1 VISLRHLPYHAITLL
16 RSLPQDGLDFVR
28 LWLRVRSSVPGW
40 LSGEDARLLYGLA
53 RRGPGRGAVVEIGSA
68 WGRSTIMLAHGSK
81 RAHREKVVAIDPHTG
96 DPRYLDADA
105 RQAAPPSAAAPGTLH
120 PPPGPQQFSSLP
132 AFQANLRRFG
142 VDDWVVPVVAL
153 SSEAARTL
161 PVTPIRLLFID
172 GLHSYEGVQTD
183 IADWLPR
190 VIAGGMVVF
199 DDYFN
204 DKPEVGVRAAVDE
217 LRASGAIDPKLGRG
231 GVLVWVRKR

>member
-1 VISLRHLPYHAITLL
+1 VISLRSLPQHAITLL

-28 LWLRVRSSVPGW
+28 LWLRLRRGVPGW
-40 LSGEDARLLYGLA
+40 LGGTDARLLYTLA

-68 WGRSTIMLAHGSK
+68 WGRSTILLAQGTK
-81 RAHREKVVAIDPHTG
+81 RARREKVYAIDPHTG

-105 RQAAPPSAAAPGTLH
+105 RAAAPPRGAAAGALQS
-120 PPPGPQQFSSLP
+120 PPDPKDFSSLP

-142 VDDWVVPVVAL
+142 VDDWVVPVVAR
-153 SSEAARTL
+153 STEAARTL

-172 GLHSYEGVQTD
+172 GLHSYQGVQTD

-190 VIAGGMVVF
+190 VIAGGIVVF
-199 DDYFN
+199 DDYLN

-217 LRASGAIDPKLGRG
+217 LRASGAVDPQLRRG
-231 GVLVWVRKR
+231 DMLVWLRKR